1 MNSRKNEFKNSFEL
15 KQQSKKP
22 SKAITSIDRYQVI
35 TKTLD
40 TINTILKDLKKDNP
54 LKTKHRMTTLKREL
68 AIEIRKEIPS
78 FQPKQ
83 KVLGL
88 SNIIPSKPT
97 TSSTTPITTS
107 TTTSSTTPTTTST
120 TTPTA
125 TTGST

>member
-54 LKTKHRMTTLKREL
+54 LKTKHRITTLKREL

-97 TSSTTPITTS
+97 TSSTTPTP
-107 TTTSSTTPTTTST
+107 TTPTTTTTTST
-120 TTPTA
+120 ITPTA